1 MVQKYQSPVRI
12 YKHPFELLM
21 RAYEMRF
28 PTCDMIPIIKETDVI
43 EEDHSADGAVHM
55 VDRRAKL
62 NVEAPYLLKKLM
74 GVEHLLFRQRNTK
87 DLRARTLHIEA
98 WNESFDNRVEIN
110 EYCVYSVHPENSDWT
125 CFEQS
130 AELDIKNFFGFEGT
144 AEKLAIKEYSK
155 SIEKSKDIMEHFI
168 ILLAEQGT
176 TTVEAWE
183 EPVNCNTVVETEPEE
198 VIEKPK
204 VGDKLRRKSSAKGRD
219 LEQSL
224 TDNQDPASKLE
235 QDYIQMFLGKLE
247 PMQES
252 RLVQLKQYM
261 NELQKGKTPPDPVV
275 LRFLRARDFNV
286 EKGREML
293 SSSLIWRKK
302 HGVDKILSEYQ
313 EPAAIKD
320 YFPGGWYH
328 YDMEGRPVFLLRLGQ
343 MDAKGIIRS
352 VGEEGLTKLTL
363 HICEE
368 GLKLTE
374 ESAHRLNK
382 PISTW
387 TMLLDLEGLN
397 MRHLWRPGVKALLHI
412 IEICEANYP
421 ETLGRV
427 LIIRAPRVFPI
438 LWTLVCPLIDETSR
452 GKFLFYAGTDNRG
465 DQFLGPG
472 GLKEYLPEERIPDWL
487 GGPAATGIPEG
498 GLVPKSFYMSPT
510 EFEKD
515 QSPGPHL
522 TDSSCYQ
529 SISLNK
535 AQVHEVLVQNTDRG
549 SVITWDFDVMRHD
562 VMFCVFRT
570 KEAFT
575 GIDKPPPTP
584 TLSNIG
590 SFNMGPTSEP
600 EHHSR
605 IGRGWREGE
614 EYFRAEAPI
623 ICHDGE
629 SIQGSHVT
637 QYVGTYILQWSHFDR
652 GALSGQSPDM
662 WDNLTHPQHKAKVMY
677 YCEVL
682 NSLDYRG
689 SMTSLQSA
697 HSGFSSISKAS
708 GHLSTSGVSSGVSS
722 SLSEAGGASLR
733 APHHLQGG
741 AECDLTS

>member
-1 MVQKYQSPVRI
+1 MVQKYNSPVRV
-12 YKHPFELLM
+12 YKYPFELLM

-28 PTCDMIPIIKETDVI
+28 PTCDMIPIIKETDII
-43 EEDHSADGAVHM
+43 EEDLSPDGSVHM

-62 NVEAPYLLKKLM
+62 NVDAPYLLKKMM

-87 DLRARTLHIEA
+87 DLKARTLHIEA
-98 WNESFDNRVEIN
+98 WNESFDTRIEIN
-110 EYCVYSVHPENSDWT
+110 EYCVYSVHPENPDWT

-155 SIEKSKDIMEHFI
+155 SIEKSKDIMEYFI
-168 ILLAEQGT
+168 DLLAQEGVT
-176 TTVEAWE
+176 RVPIWK
-183 EPVNCNTVVETEPEE
+183 PEE
-198 VIEKPK
+198 GAEDSSEEKNETPS
-204 VGDKLRRKSSAKGRD
+204 VSVEKLRRKSSAKGRD
-219 LEQSL
+219 LEQGMSE
-224 TDNQDPASKLE
+224 NSDPSNKLD

-252 RLVQLKQYM
+252 RLVQLKSQM
-261 NELQKGKTPPDPVV
+261 AELQKGKAPSDPVV

-313 EPAAIKD
+313 EPPVVKE
-320 YFPGGWYH
+320 YFPGGWH
-328 YDMEGRPVFLLRLGQ
+328 LHDKEGRPVFLLRLGQ
-343 MDAKGIIRS
+343 MDAKGLIRS

-374 ESAHRLNK
+374 ESSHRLNK

-397 MRHLWRPGVKALLHI
+397 MRHLWRPGIKALLHI

-452 GKFLFYAGTDNRG
+452 AKFLFYATDGQRN
-465 DQFLGPG
+465 DQLAQQSA
-472 GLKEYLPEERIPDWL
+472 GLKDYLPEEMIPNWL
-487 GGPAATGIPEG
+487 GGQAVSRIPEG
-498 GLVPKSFYMSPT
+498 GPVPKSFYMTSQ

-522 TDSSCYQ
+522 IESYQ
-529 SISLNK
+529 SLSLNK
-535 AQVHEVLVQNTDRG
+535 GQVHEVLVEIPDRG
-549 SVITWDFDVMRHD
+549 SVLTWDFDVMRHD

-570 KEAFT
+570 VEVIKKK
-575 GIDKPPPTP
+575 GISPA
-584 TLSNIG
+584 SNSNSKDVG
-590 SFNMGPTSEP
+590 AFNMNHTADPIQHTN
-600 EHHSR
+600 
-605 IGRGWREGE
+605 IGRGWTEGKE
-614 EYFRAEAPI
+614 FFRAEAPI

-637 QYVGTYILQWSHFDR
+637 QTVGTYILQWSYFDR
-652 GALSGQSPDM
+652 SNITGQSSDM
-662 WDNLTHPQHKAKVMY
+662 WDNLTHPQHKAKLMFY
-677 YCEVL
+677 YEVL
-682 NSLDYRG
+682 NSQDYMG
-689 SMTSLQSA
+689 SMTSLQSTQ
-697 HSGFSSISKAS
+697 SGFSTISKAS
-708 GHLSTSGVSSGVSS
+708 GHHSTSGVSSGVSS
-722 SLSEAGGASLR
+722 SLSEAATASAR
-733 APHHLQGG
+733 LQVGDHQ
-741 AECDLTS
+741 ES

>member
-1 MVQKYQSPVRI
+1 MVQKYQSPVRV
-12 YKHPFELLM
+12 YKYPFELLM
-21 RAYEMRF
+21 RAYELRF
-28 PTCDMIPIIKETDVI
+28 PTCDMIPIIKDTEII
-43 EEDHSADGAVHM
+43 EEDLSADGAVHM

-62 NVEAPYLLKKLM
+62 AVEIPYLLKKLL
-74 GVEHLLFRQRNTK
+74 GVDFLLFRQRNTK

-98 WNESFDNRVEIN
+98 WNESFDTRVEIN
-110 EYCVYSVHPENSDWT
+110 EYCVYSVHPENPEWT

-130 AELDIKNFFGFEGT
+130 AELDIKNLFGFEGT
-144 AEKLAIKEYSK
+144 AEKIAIKEYSK

-168 ILLAEQGT
+168 NVLAEQGVT
-176 TTVEAWE
+176 SVDIWQEAQVGADTGPNE
-183 EPVNCNTVVETEPEE
+183 EQEGEGE
-198 VIEKPK
+198 
-204 VGDKLRRKSSAKGRD
+204 DKDKEASSRLRRKSSAKVRD
-219 LEQSL
+219 LEQGLS
-224 TDNQDPASKLE
+224 DGGDPASKLD

-252 RLVQLKQYM
+252 RLVQLKQCM
-261 NELQKGKTPPDPVV
+261 AELQKGKTPTDPVM

-313 EPAAIKD
+313 VPAVIKQ
-320 YFPGGWYH
+320 YFPGGWH
-328 YDMEGRPVFLLRLGQ
+328 HEDREGRPVFLFRLGQ
-343 MDAKGIIRS
+343 MDCKGLIRS

-374 ESAHRLNK
+374 ESSHRLNK

-438 LWTLVCPLIDETSR
+438 LWTLVGPLIDETSR
-452 GKFLFYAGTDNRG
+452 GKFLFYAGEGGRG
-465 DQFLGPG
+465 DQFLQPG
-472 GLKEYLPEERIPDWL
+472 GLRDYIAEENIPNWL
-487 GGPAATGIPEG
+487 GGPANTGIPEG
-498 GLVPKSFYMSPT
+498 GLVPKSFYMSPQ

-522 TDSSCYQ
+522 LDNSCYQ
-529 SISLNK
+529 SISLNRG
-535 AQVHEVLVQNTDRG
+535 QVHEVVIENTDRG
-549 SVITWDFDVMRHD
+549 SVITWDFDVMKHD

-570 KEAFT
+570 SVPVS
-575 GIDKPPPTP
+575 PPCPATP
-584 TLSNIG
+584 TSGTAIA
-590 SFNMGPTSEP
+590 EP
-600 EHHSR
+600 EHISS
-605 IGRGWREGE
+605 IGKGWVEGQQ
-614 EYFRAEAPI
+614 YHRAEAPI
-623 ICHDGE
+623 VCHDGE

-637 QYVGTYILQWSHFDR
+637 QHTGSYILQWSYF
-652 GALSGQSPDM
+652 SPPSLKDAGEKQLDM
-662 WDNLTHPQHKAKVMY
+662 MDLLTHSSGHKARLMF

-682 NSLDYRG
+682 ASLDYRG
-689 SMTSLQSA
+689 SMTSLQST
-697 HSGFSSISKAS
+697 HSGFSCISRTS
-708 GHLSTSGVSSGVSS
+708 THHSTSGVSSGVSS
-722 SLSEAGGASLR
+722 NLSDLHRQAETGAAVES
-733 APHHLQGG
+733 
-741 AECDLTS
+741 

>member
-1 MVQKYQSPVRI
+1 MVQKYQSPVRV
-12 YKHPFELLM
+12 YKYPFELLM
-21 RAYEMRF
+21 KAYEMRF
-28 PTCDMIPIIKETDVI
+28 PTCDMIPIIKDTEVI
-43 EEDHSADGAVHM
+43 EEDISADTAVHM

-62 NVEAPYLLKKLM
+62 NVEVPYLLKKFL
-74 GVEHLLFRQRNTK
+74 GVDFLLFRQRNTK

-98 WNESFDNRVEIN
+98 WNESFDTRVEIN
-110 EYCVYSVHPENSDWT
+110 EYCVYSVHPENPEWT

-130 AELDIKNFFGFEGT
+130 AELDIKNLFGFEGT
-144 AEKLAIKEYSK
+144 AEKIAIKEYSK

-168 ILLAEQGT
+168 NLLAEQGIT
-176 TTVEAWE
+176 RVDIWQ
-183 EPVNCNTVVETEPEE
+183 EPEISSSATTLE
-198 VIEKPK
+198 EKKEPLEEEKEK
-204 VGDKLRRKSSAKGRD
+204 VVNDRLRRKSSAKVRD
-219 LEQSL
+219 LEQGL
-224 TDNQDPASKLE
+224 NEGGDPASKLD

-252 RLVQLKQYM
+252 RLVQLKQCM
-261 NELQKGKTPPDPVV
+261 AELQKGKTPSDPVV

-313 EPAAIKD
+313 VPAVIKQ
-320 YFPGGWYH
+320 YFPGGWH
-328 YDMEGRPVFLLRLGQ
+328 HHDKEGRPVFLFRLGQ
-343 MDAKGIIRS
+343 MDAKGLIRS

-374 ESAHRLNK
+374 ESSHRLNK

-452 GKFLFYAGTDNRG
+452 GKFLFYAGPGAETGRG
-465 DQFLGPG
+465 DQFLQPG
-472 GLKEYLPEERIPDWL
+472 GLRDYIPEEDIPNWL
-487 GGPAATGIPEG
+487 GGPANTGIPEG
-498 GLVPKSFYMSPT
+498 GLVPKSYYMSPQ

-522 TDSSCYQ
+522 LDNSCYQ
-529 SISLNK
+529 SISLNRG
-535 AQVHEVLVQNTDRG
+535 QVHEVVIENSDKG
-549 SVITWDFDVMRHD
+549 SVITWDFDVMKHD

-570 KEAFT
+570 ADT
-575 GIDKPPPTP
+575 VKPRSGAPPTP
-584 TLSNIG
+584 TNQ
-590 SFNMGPTSEP
+590 GPTSEP
-600 EHHSR
+600 EQHSN
-605 IGRGWREGE
+605 IGRGWVEGQH
-614 EYFRAEAPI
+614 YFRAEAPI

-637 QYVGTYILQWSHFDR
+637 QHTGSYILQWAYFDR
-652 GALSGQSPDM
+652 ASMGGGVEKQLDM
-662 WDNLTHPQHKAKVMY
+662 LDILTHPQHKARVMF

-682 NSLDYRG
+682 GSLDYRG
-689 SMTSLQSA
+689 SMTSLQST
-697 HSGFSSISKAS
+697 HSGFSCISKAS
-708 GHLSTSGVSSGVSS
+708 GHYSTSGVSSGVSS
-722 SLSEAGGASLR
+722 NLSELPRQETALDS
-733 APHHLQGG
+733 
-741 AECDLTS
+741 

>member
-1 MVQKYQSPVRI
+1 MQKYQSPVRV

-28 PTCDMIPIIKETDVI
+28 PTCDMIPIIKETEVI
-43 EEDHSADGAVHM
+43 EEDVSSDSAVHM

-62 NVEAPYLLKKLM
+62 NVEVPYLLKKFL
-74 GVEHLLFRQRNTK
+74 GVDFLLFRQRNTK

-98 WNESFDNRVEIN
+98 WNESFDTRVEIN
-110 EYCVYSVHPENSDWT
+110 EYCVYSVHPENPEWT

-130 AELDIKNFFGFEGT
+130 AELDIKSLFGFEGT
-144 AEKLAIKEYSK
+144 AEKIAIKEYSK

-168 ILLAEQGT
+168 NLLAEQGVT
-176 TTVEAWE
+176 HIDIWREPEVNNSTVPTE
-183 EPVNCNTVVETEPEE
+183 ETEPEE
-198 VIEKPK
+198 EKDK
-204 VGDKLRRKSSAKGRD
+204 IVNDKLRRKSSAKARD
-219 LEQSL
+219 LEQGLIES
-224 TDNQDPASKLE
+224 QDPASKLD

-252 RLVQLKQYM
+252 RLVQLKQCM
-261 NELQKGKTPPDPVV
+261 AELQKGKTPSDPVV

-313 EPAAIKD
+313 VPPVIKD
-320 YFPGGWYH
+320 YFPGGWH
-328 YDMEGRPVFLLRLGQ
+328 HHDKEGRPVFLFRLGQ
-343 MDAKGIIRS
+343 MDAKGLIRS

-374 ESAHRLNK
+374 ESSHRLNK

-452 GKFLFYAGTDNRG
+452 GKFLFYAGSGADGGRG
-465 DQFLGPG
+465 EQYALHQT
-472 GLKEYLPEERIPDWL
+472 GLRDYLQEVDIPDWL
-487 GGPAATGIPEG
+487 GGPANTGIPEG
-498 GLVPKSFYMSPT
+498 GLVPKSYYMTPQ

-522 TDSSCYQ
+522 LDNSCYQ
-529 SISLNK
+529 SISLNRG
-535 AQVHEVLVQNTDRG
+535 QVHEVLVENSDRG
-549 SVITWDFDVMRHD
+549 SVITWDFDVMKHD

-570 KEAFT
+570 VDSIKSSRP
-575 GIDKPPPTP
+575 GPPPTLTP
-584 TLSNIG
+584 T
-590 SFNMGPTSEP
+590 GPTSEP
-600 EHHSR
+600 EHHSS
-605 IGRGWREGE
+605 IGRGWVEGQH
-614 EYFRAEAPI
+614 YYRAEAPI

-637 QYVGTYILQWSHFDR
+637 QHTGSYILQWSYFDKSSM
-652 GALSGQSPDM
+652 GGGVEKQMDM
-662 WDNLTHPQHKAKVMY
+662 LDILTHPQHKARVMF

-689 SMTSLQSA
+689 SMTSLQSSQ
-697 HSGFSSISKAS
+697 SGFSCISRAS
-708 GHLSTSGVSSGVSS
+708 GHHSTSGVSSGVSS
-722 SLSEAGGASLR
+722 NLSEQTAMGGRHQLETALDNS
-733 APHHLQGG
+733 
-741 AECDLTS
+741 